1 MTSMSQP
8 PDSTQTAPARK
19 TTDEERR
26 GRLYEEQVFP
36 LIGRRLV
43 ELLVEDIPLKPH
55 SQVLQIRCGLGGTTT
70 DLLRRLDHASRI
82 IDLESAQGLLDR
94 ARANVAAEQVGRRV
108 FFRLQSLST
117 RLPFGTHAFDLVLAN
132 VGLADLSRPDEFLA
146 DLARVARPE
155 AEVRVAS
162 PLRGTWVE
170 LLDVYRDVLV
180 RLGREDA
187 LASLRGY
194 AASFPEADAVIHQ
207 MEQAGLKPVTVR
219 RDHWDLVFRSA
230 REFFY
235 APVVEFGPLA
245 RWKQIAGKGPEVQDT
260 FLAVKQAIDTYFS
273 SRPFSVSIEAGLF
286 IGQKPAESSS

>member
-1 MTSMSQP
+1 MSPTS
-8 PDSTQTAPARK
+8 DSTQTAPARK
-19 TTDEERR
+19 MTDQEKRS
-26 GRLYEEQVFP
+26 RLYEEQVFP

-43 ELLVEDIPLKPH
+43 ERLVEGVPLKPR
-55 SQVLQIRCGLGGTTT
+55 SQVLQIRCGLGEATTG
-70 DLLRRLDHASRI
+70 LLHRLDHASRI
-82 IDLESAQGLLDR
+82 IDLEGASGLLDR

-108 FFRLQSLST
+108 FFRLQSLSEH
-117 RLPFGTHAFDLVLAN
+117 LPFGNHAFDLVLAN
-132 VGLADLSRPDEFLA
+132 VGLADLARPDEFLA
-146 DLARVARPE
+146 DLARVARPG

-162 PLRGTWVE
+162 PLRGTWGE

-207 MEQAGLKPVTVR
+207 MEQVGLKPVTVQ

-245 RWKQIAGKGPEVQDT
+245 RWKKIAGKGPEVQDT

-273 SRPFSVSIEAGLF
+273 SGSFSVSIEAGLF
-286 IGQKPAESSS
+286 IGEKPGEASG

>member
-1 MTSMSQP
+1 MSQP
-8 PDSTQTAPARK
+8 PDSTQTSPARK
-19 TTDEERR
+19 MTDEEKR

-43 ELLVEDIPLKPH
+43 ERLVDGVPLKPRC
-55 SQVLQIRCGLGGTTT
+55 QVLQIRCGLGQATT
-70 DLLRRLDHASRI
+70 DLLHRLDPASRI
-82 IDLESAQGLLDR
+82 INLETAQGLLDR
-94 ARANVAAEQVGRRV
+94 ARANVAAEQVGRRI
-108 FFRLQSLST
+108 FFRLQSLDAH
-117 RLPFGTHAFDLVLAN
+117 LPFGDDAFDLVLAN
-132 VGLADLSRPDEFLA
+132 VGLADLARPDEFLA
-146 DLARVARPE
+146 DLARVARPG

-170 LLDVYRDVLV
+170 LLDVFRDVLV
-180 RLGREDA
+180 RLGRDDA

-194 AASFPEADAVIHQ
+194 AASFPEAGAVLHQ
-207 MEQAGLKPVTVR
+207 MEQAGLTPVTVQ

-245 RWKQIAGKGPEVQDT
+245 RWKKIAGTGAEVQDT

-273 SRPFSVSIEAGLF
+273 SQSFSVSIEAGLF
-286 IGQKPAESSS
+286 IGQKPGEASG

>member
-1 MTSMSQP
+1 MPQP
-8 PDSTQTAPARK
+8 PESTQTSPVRRMS
-19 TTDEERR
+19 DEEKR

-43 ELLVEDIPLKPH
+43 ERLVEDAPIKPQ

-70 DLLRRLDHASRI
+70 DLLHRLDHASRI
-82 IDLESAQGLLDR
+82 IDLESAQGLLER

-108 FFRLQSLST
+108 FFRLQSLAA
-117 RLPFGTHAFDLVLAN
+117 RLPFGNHAFDLVLAN
-132 VGLADLSRPDEFLA
+132 VGLADLTRPDEFFA
-146 DLARVARPE
+146 DLARVARPG

-162 PLRGTWVE
+162 PLRGTWGE

-194 AASFPEADAVIHQ
+194 SASFPEPDAVIHQ

-245 RWKQIAGKGPEVQDT
+245 RWKQIAGKGAEVQDT

-273 SRPFSVSIEAGLF
+273 NRSFSVSIEAGLF
-286 IGQKPAESSS
+286 VGQKPAESSD

>member
-1 MTSMSQP
+1 MSQP
-8 PDSTQTAPARK
+8 PDSPQTSPVRK
-19 TTDEERR
+19 MTDEEKR

-43 ELLVEDIPLKPH
+43 EHLVEGVPLKPRA
-55 SQVLQIRCGLGGTTT
+55 QVLQIRCGLGGATT
-70 DLLRRLDHASRI
+70 DLLHRLDQASRI

-108 FFRLQSLST
+108 FFRLQSLAE
-117 RLPFGTHAFDLVLAN
+117 RLPFGNHAFDLVLAN
-132 VGLADLSRPDEFLA
+132 VGLADLHRSDDFLA
-146 DLARVARPE
+146 DLSRMARPG

-162 PLRGTWVE
+162 PLRGTWIE
-170 LLDVYRDVLV
+170 FLDVYRDVLV

-194 AASFPEADAVIHQ
+194 AASFPEASAVIHQ
-207 MEQAGLKPVTVR
+207 MEQAGLSAVTAQ
-219 RDHWDLVFRSA
+219 RDHWELVFRSA

-245 RWKQIAGKGPEVQDT
+245 RWKQIAGKGAEVQDT

-273 SRPFSVSIEAGLF
+273 GQPFSVSIEAGLF
-286 IGQKPAESSS
+286 IGQKPEEAGS

>member
-1 MTSMSQP
+1 MSQP
-8 PDSTQTAPARK
+8 PDSTQTSPARK
-19 TTDEERR
+19 MTDEEKR

-43 ELLVEDIPLKPH
+43 ERLVDGVPLKPRC
-55 SQVLQIRCGLGGTTT
+55 QVLQIRCGLGEATT
-70 DLLRRLDHASRI
+70 DLLHRLDPASRI
-82 IDLESAQGLLDR
+82 ISLETAQGLLDR

-108 FFRLQSLST
+108 FFRLQRLDAH
-117 RLPFGTHAFDLVLAN
+117 LPFGDHAFDLVLAN
-132 VGLADLSRPDEFLA
+132 VGLADLPRPEEFLA
-146 DLARVARPE
+146 DLARMARPE

-170 LLDVYRDVLV
+170 FLDVYRDVLV

-194 AASFPEADAVIHQ
+194 AASFPEASAVIHQ
-207 MEQAGLKPVTVR
+207 MEQAGFTPVTVQ
-219 RDHWDLVFRSA
+219 RDHWELVFRSA

-245 RWKQIAGKGPEVQDT
+245 RWKQIAGKGAEVQDT
-260 FLAVKQAIDTYFS
+260 FLAVKQAIDTYFAGQS
-273 SRPFSVSIEAGLF
+273 FSVSIEAGLF
-286 IGQKPAESSS
+286 IGQKPAESSD

>member
-1 MTSMSQP
+1 M
-8 PDSTQTAPARK
+8 RK
-19 TTDEERR
+19 MTDEDKR

-43 ELLVEDIPLKPH
+43 ERLVEGVPLKPR
-55 SQVLQIRCGLGGTTT
+55 SQVLQIRCGLGETTAN
-70 DLLRRLDHASRI
+70 LLRRLDHASRI

-94 ARANVAAEQVGRRV
+94 ARSNVAAEQVGRRV
-108 FFRLQSLST
+108 FFRLQSLAAH
-117 RLPFGTHAFDLVLAN
+117 LPFGNNAFDLVLAN
-132 VGLADLSRPDEFLA
+132 VGLADLARPDEFLA
-146 DLARVARPE
+146 DLARVARPT

-162 PLRGTWVE
+162 PLRGTWGE

-194 AASFPEADAVIHQ
+194 AASFPEADAVVHQ
-207 MEQAGLKPVTVR
+207 MEQAGLRTVTVR
-219 RDHWDLVFRSA
+219 RDHWELVFRSA

-245 RWKQIAGKGPEVQDT
+245 RWKQIAGKGAEVQDT

-273 SRPFSVSIEAGLF
+273 GQSFSVSIEAGLF
-286 IGQKPAESSS
+286 VGQKPAESSD